1 MAAGRHGAH
10 RQGGPLR
17 VQGTGGTEP
26 QLRFRYPGT
35 ATIRGATAGVHLR
48 VRATSSMG
56 VDRKRVVNGEAVT
69 FTGRIRG
76 EAVPSGGK
84 LLQLQVFS
92 RGSWLTFATPRT
104 DARGR
109 WQHDYRFTA
118 TEASPATG
126 SASASPARRASHTT
140 PGHRARCGWRSSDF
154 DPAGYDQAMPRG
166 GLAATPDLLAYLGRY
181 GARTDDVLD
190 RVRAETAEMPAA
202 QMQVTADQGALIEL
216 LVKLI
221 GAKDA
226 LEVGTFTGYSAIC
239 IARGLGENG
248 RLTCLELDPERA
260 AIARANLDEAG
271 VGERVEIL
279 VGPAGESLEAMAAVA
294 SFDFA
299 FIDADKTGYPEY
311 YELVLQRMR
320 PGGLILL
327 DNMLQGGGVLT
338 PESENARVIDELN
351 QRIHDDERVDMA
363 MTISADG
370 LTFVRVR

>member
-1 MAAGRHGAH
+1 
-10 RQGGPLR
+10 
-17 VQGTGGTEP
+17 
-26 QLRFRYPGT
+26 
-35 ATIRGATAGVHLR
+35 
-48 VRATSSMG
+48 
-56 VDRKRVVNGEAVT
+56 
-69 FTGRIRG
+69 
-76 EAVPSGGK
+76 
-84 LLQLQVFS
+84 
-92 RGSWLTFATPRT
+92 
-104 DARGR
+104 
-109 WQHDYRFTA
+109 
-118 TEASPATG
+118 
-126 SASASPARRASHTT
+126 
-140 PGHRARCGWRSSDF
+140 
-154 DPAGYDQAMPRG
+154 MPRG

-181 GARTDDVLD
+181 GARTDELLD

-221 GAKDA
+221 GAEDA

-248 RLTCLELDPERA
+248 RLTCLELDPQRA
-260 AIARANLDEAG
+260 AIARANLDEAR

-299 FIDADKTGYPEY
+299 FIDADKVGYPEY

-338 PESENARVIDELN
+338 HESENARVIDELN